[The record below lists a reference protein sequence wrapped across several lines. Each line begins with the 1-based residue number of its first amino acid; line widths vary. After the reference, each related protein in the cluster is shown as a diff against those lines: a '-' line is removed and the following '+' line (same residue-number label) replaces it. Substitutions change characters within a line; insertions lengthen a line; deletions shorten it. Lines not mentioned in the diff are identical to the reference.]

1 MALLSSSLS
10 LPHHP
15 WLYFPTKSIPLDFSL
30 SATANS
36 HDSSPLMQ
44 GSKIERIRGLFEHM
58 KLSVS
63 AYDTA
68 WVAMVPSLSSSN
80 GASPLFPEC
89 LTWVLENQYP
99 NGSWGLCNNHPHLIK
114 DSLTSTLACTLSLK
128 KWNIGEDYINRG
140 LNFIGSNI
148 KFADDE
154 NQLSPIGF
162 DVIFGGLLG
171 NAIELG
177 LNLPF
182 STHFIE
188 TMLLKHSS
196 EIRRLSGS
204 NIERDMAYLAYIA
217 EGCSKLLEREK
228 LLKYQ
233 QKNGSLFNSP
243 SATAAAFTHFHDS
256 KCQDYLHQLLEKIGN
271 GVPAT
276 YPFDIY
282 TRLYMVDC
290 VERLGVARHFGDEIS
305 VILDD
310 TYRCWLDND
319 EELFSDI
326 STTAMSFRL
335 LRMNGYDVSSD
346 SLGHFKEENF
356 FPNPEEGNHTIV
368 NTVLEMHRASQI
380 TILPNEP
387 VLEKLH
393 SWSSHFLKQQL
404 IKMDKQPAVV
414 VQDIAREVEHTIMFP
429 CYSMLERLENRRY
442 IDQCGADNIR
452 IAKTAFKLNKI
463 SNKDMLEFAIED
475 FQLCQSIHQK
485 ELELLDRWVKEW
497 RLDQLKFARQK
508 LNFCYFSVAATLFE
522 PDFGAARISWA
533 KNAILTT
540 VIDDFFDIGGSKEE
554 LENFIDLVQGW
565 DENAVVHYC
574 SENVQIIF
582 FALQDVINELGTE
595 AFTHQGRDVKHH
607 LIEIWLRFLHSL
619 MKEAEWLR
627 NKIVPSLDEYIKN
640 GYVSFALGPIILPA
654 LYFVGPKLSEEVV
667 THPEYENLFHLT
679 SICGRLLND
688 IQGFEREKNEGKL
701 NSISLFMKHV
711 HGASEE
717 EAMKH
722 MRGVIDRSRRE
733 LLRKVVCARGSVIPR
748 CCKDLFW
755 NMTRILHLF
764 YSTND
769 GFTSPHEMLHSVN
782 AVIHEPLVPLVISCD
797 EAHGPPTPVCP

>member
-1 MALLSSSLS
+1 MPLLSSFHS

-15 WLYFPTKSIPLDFSL
+15 LLYFPTKSIPSYFSL
-30 SATANS
+30 SATAS
-36 HDSSPLMQ
+36 CHDSSPLTH
-44 GSKIERIRGLFEHM
+44 GSKIERIREMFEHV

-80 GASPLFPEC
+80 GSSPLFPEC

-114 DSLTSTLACTLSLK
+114 DSLTSTLACILSLK
-128 KWNIGEDYINRG
+128 KWNIGEDHINRG
-140 LNFIGSNI
+140 LDFIGSST

-182 STHFIE
+182 SAHFIE
-188 TMLLKHSS
+188 ARLLKHSS
-196 EIRRLSGS
+196 EIRRISGS
-204 NIERDMAYLAYIA
+204 NIERDKAYLAYIS
-217 EGCSKLLEREK
+217 EGCSKLLEQDK
-228 LLKYQ
+228 VLKYQ
-233 QKNGSLFNSP
+233 RNNGSLFNFP
-243 SATAAAFTHFHDS
+243 STTTAAFIHFHNS
-256 KCQDYLHQLLEKIGN
+256 KCQDYLHQLLKTIGN

-276 YPFDIY
+276 YPLDIY
-282 TRLYMVDC
+282 TRLCIVDC
-290 VERLGVARHFGDEIS
+290 VEILGVARPFGDEIG

-326 STTAMSFRL
+326 STTAMGHLICAADAF
-335 LRMNGYDVSSD
+335 
-346 SLGHFKEENF
+346 GHFNEENL
-356 FPNPEEGNHTIV
+356 FPSHEEGNHTIM

-380 TILPNEP
+380 MILPNEP

-404 IKMDKQPAVV
+404 IKMEKEPAVV
-414 VQDIAREVEHTIMFP
+414 DQDITREVKHNIMFP
-429 CYSMLERLENRRY
+429 YYSMLERLENRRY
-442 IDQCGADNIR
+442 IEQCGVGNIR
-452 IAKTAFKLNKI
+452 IAKTALNFKI
-463 SNKDMLEFAIED
+463 
-475 FQLCQSIHQK
+475 CQSIHQK
-485 ELELLDRWVKEW
+485 ELELLDRRVKEW

-508 LNFCYFSVAATLFE
+508 QTFCYFSAAATLFE
-522 PDFGAARISWA
+522 PDLGAARMSWA
-533 KNAILTT
+533 KNAILST

-554 LENFIDLVQGW
+554 LENFIELVQG
-565 DENAVVHYC
+565 C
-574 SENVQIIF
+574 IIF
-582 FALQDVINELGTE
+582 FALRDVITELGTE
-595 AFTHQGRDVKHH
+595 VFAPQGCDVKHH
-607 LIEIWLRFLHSL
+607 LIEIWLRLLYSI
-619 MKEAEWLR
+619 MKEAEWSR
-627 NKIVPSLDEYIKN
+627 NEIVPSLDEYIKN
-640 GYVSFALGPIILPA
+640 GYVSFALWPIILPA

-667 THPEYENLFHLT
+667 THLEYENLLRLS

-688 IQGFEREKNEGKL
+688 IQGFEREKKEGKL
-701 NSISLFMKHV
+701 NSISLFTKDM

-722 MRGVIDRSRRE
+722 MRGVIDRRRRE
-733 LLRKVVCARGSVIPR
+733 LLRKVVCARGS
-748 CCKDLFW
+748 
-755 NMTRILHLF
+755 MTRILHLF

-782 AVIHEPLVPLVISCD
+782 AIIHEPLVPLVISCD
-797 EAHGPPTPVCP
+797 EAHSPTTPVCP